1 MKESYEEGLANR
13 LGPES
18 YADDGN
24 IVGVAT
30 TGVRA
35 GQPSSS
41 ENTFCPAGRPC
52 SAMGKATPN
61 VAFKASHICAAAES
75 ETLCMHGN
83 SKREN
88 RETPKTPSAV
98 LRPRTGGAGVKPY
111 VPHARFRGVGR
122 FGSTCEADEQDR
134 PEGGGGVRGRKGIG
148 QGERSTNLTRAGRSA
163 GSIVASDCA
172 ACARRQRFDAFTRGR
187 SRMR

>member
-1 MKESYEEGLANR
+1 MKESYEEGLANC

-30 TGVRA
+30 AGVRA
-35 GQPSSS
+35 GRALSS
-41 ENTFCPAGRPC
+41 EIIFPVGRPC
-52 SAMGKATPN
+52 SVMGKATPN
-61 VAFKASHICAAAES
+61 VAIKARHICAAAES
-75 ETLCMHGN
+75 ETLRMHGN
-83 SKREN
+83 FKREN

-98 LRPRTGGAGVKPY
+98 LRPGTGGAGVKPY
-111 VPHARFRGVGR
+111 VLHARFRGVGR
-122 FGSTCEADEQDR
+122 FRSTCEADEQDR
-134 PEGGGGVRGRKGIG
+134 PEGGGGVRGGKGID
-148 QGERSTNLTRAGRSA
+148 QGERSTNLTRAGHSA

-172 ACARRQRFDAFTRGR
+172 ACARRQRFDAITQGR